1 MSKETNDSLEISEQF
16 SDTLLVLNK
25 EDKSVNAV
33 KGIAPMGDLETVKA
47 NKTNQSQFIRVDKS
61 GDLFT
66 NFFSNF
72 FRQLKNPTKFSFFK
86 VALPEATDVAAK
98 LQQHALKPNEQG
110 EALVSKH
117 VISEDLI
124 KQLIENSQKQI
135 DVLQQLGKNREQQN
149 NSIMEQK
156 NESIEYRFK
165 PEQID
170 WDRMSQYGITK
181 EKLEKNNQLDVL
193 LKGFKTNDL
202 ITVSADMG
210 SEIMRFDAR
219 LSLQQKSD
227 GEVVLA
233 FHGVRK
239 QPNLNIDF
247 FGHQFT
253 DEDRK
258 NLQTTGNMGRVVE
271 LTNPKNKNE
280 VFPSIISVDRLTNE
294 LVALKTEHIKIPD
307 EIKGVKLSEEQ
318 KQQLRQGK
326 ALYLEGMTS
335 AKGNEFSANV
345 QFNADKRYVEFLFNN
360 ANQQKQDKSQNVSQK
375 EDLKEVPKEF
385 RGKELS
391 NEQYNNLKNGE
402 TVYIDGL
409 IDKKGKPY
417 QGYITYN
424 AETGTTDFQFPNQIK
439 EKAQPVERD
448 KTQTAVNSEGKTNES
463 TKNIKEPLNTG
474 QQNPKNKAQQDQ
486 QEKSSKR
493 TQTKGRKIS

>member
-1 MSKETNDSLEISEQF
+1 MSKETDETFEISEQF

-33 KGIAPMGDLETVKA
+33 KGIDTTGHLETVKA
-47 NKTNQSQFIRVDKS
+47 YKTNQSQFIRIDKS

-66 NFFSNF
+66 NFFANF

-86 VALPEATDVAAK
+86 VALPEAVDVASTLQKHAK
-98 LQQHALKPNEQG
+98 KPFPPG
-110 EALVSKH
+110 EELMNKH
-117 VISEDLI
+117 LISEDLI

-135 DVLQQLGKNREQQN
+135 DVLQQLSKNQEQKN
-149 NSIMEQK
+149 DSIMEQK
-156 NESIEYRFK
+156 NENIEYRFK

-170 WDRMSQYGITK
+170 WERISQYGITK
-181 EKLEKNNQLDVL
+181 EKLEKNNQLDIL

-219 LSLQQKSD
+219 LSLQQKAN

-239 QPNLNIDF
+239 QPNLSIDF
-247 FGHQFT
+247 FGHKFT

-258 NLQTTGNMGRVVE
+258 NLMTTGNMGRVVE

-280 VFPSIISVDRLTNE
+280 VFPSIITVDRLTNE
-294 LVALKTEHIKIPD
+294 LVALKTEYIKIPD
-307 EIKGVKLSEEQ
+307 EIKGVKLSEDQ
-318 KQQLRQGK
+318 KQELREGK
-326 ALYLEGMTS
+326 ALFLEGMTS

-345 QFNADKRYVEFLFNN
+345 QFNADKRYVEFIFNN
-360 ANQQKQDKSQNVSQK
+360 SNQQKQDNPQSKDQK
-375 EDLKEVPKEF
+375 EEIKEVPREF

-391 NEQYNNLKNGE
+391 DEQYNNLKNGE
-402 TVYIDGL
+402 TIYIDGL
-409 IDKKGKPY
+409 IDRKGKPY
-417 QGYITYN
+417 QGYINYN
-424 AETGTTDFQFPNQIK
+424 AKTGKTDFQFPNQMK
-439 EKAQPVERD
+439 ERAQPIERD
-448 KTQTAVNSEGKTNES
+448 KTQTAVNSEGKTNEA

-474 QQNPKNKAQQDQ
+474 QQRPKNKEQQDQ
-486 QEKSSKR
+486 QEKRNRS
-493 TQTKGRKIS
+493 KGRKMS

>member
-1 MSKETNDSLEISEQF
+1 MSKETDNTLEISEQF

-25 EDKSVNAV
+25 EYKTVKAV
-33 KGIAPMGDLETVKA
+33 KGIGPTGDLETVKA
-47 NKTNQSQFIRVDKS
+47 NKANQSQFIRVDKS

-86 VALPEATDVAAK
+86 VALPEATDVAANLEK
-98 LQQHALKPNEQG
+98 HALKPNSQG

-117 VISEDLI
+117 AISEDLI

-135 DVLQQLGKNREQQN
+135 DVLQQLGKNQEQQTN
-149 NSIMEQK
+149 RIMEQK
-156 NESIEYRFK
+156 NENVEYRFK

-170 WDRMSQYGITK
+170 WDKMAQYGITR

-219 LSLQQKSD
+219 LSLQQKAD

-233 FHGVRK
+233 FHGIRK

-253 DEDRK
+253 EEDKK

-271 LTNPKNKNE
+271 LTNPKYNNE

-294 LVALKTEHIKIPD
+294 LVALKTEYIKIPD
-307 EIKGVKLSEEQ
+307 EIKGVKLSEDQ
-318 KQQLRQGK
+318 KQELREGK
-326 ALYLEGMTS
+326 ALFLEGMTS

-345 QFNADKRYVEFLFNN
+345 QFNADKRYVEFIFNN
-360 ANQQKQDKSQNVSQK
+360 SNQQKQDNLQSKDQK
-375 EDLKEVPKEF
+375 EEIKEVPREF

-391 NEQYNNLKNGE
+391 DEQYNNLKNGE
-402 TVYIDGL
+402 TIYIDGL
-409 IDKKGKPY
+409 IDRKGKPY
-417 QGYITYN
+417 QGYINYN
-424 AETGTTDFQFPNQIK
+424 AKTGKTDFQFPNQMK
-439 EKAQPVERD
+439 ERAQPIERD
-448 KTQTAVNSEGKTNES
+448 KTQTAVNSEGKTNEA

-474 QQNPKNKAQQDQ
+474 QQRPKNKEQQDQ
-486 QEKSSKR
+486 QEKRNRS
-493 TQTKGRKIS
+493 KGRKMS

>member
-1 MSKETNDSLEISEQF
+1 MSDKENNTLEIPEQL

-25 EDKSVNAV
+25 EDKIVKAV
-33 KGIAPMGDLETVKA
+33 KNIDSNGDLESVKA
-47 NKTNQSQFIRVDKS
+47 VKRNQSQFIRVDKG

-66 NFFSNF
+66 NFFTNF

-86 VALPEATDVAAK
+86 VPLVEAANVAAAI
-98 LQQHALKPNEQG
+98 QQHSRKPNAEG

-124 KQLIENSQKQI
+124 KQLIETSQNQI
-135 DVLQQLGKNREQQN
+135 DVLQQLSKNQQQQKDR
-149 NSIMEQK
+149 IMEQK
-156 NESIEYRFK
+156 NENIEYRFK
-165 PEQID
+165 SEQID
-170 WDRMSQYGITK
+170 WGRMSQYGITK
-181 EKLEKNNQLDVL
+181 EKLEKNNQLDIL

-219 LSLQQKSD
+219 LSLQQKAD

-239 QPNLNIDF
+239 QPNLSIDF

-258 NLQTTGNMGRVVE
+258 NLMTTGNMGRVVE

-294 LVALKTEHIKIPD
+294 LVALKTEYIKIPD
-307 EIKGVKLSEEQ
+307 EIKGVKLNEDQ
-318 KQQLRQGK
+318 KQELREGK
-326 ALYLEGMTS
+326 ALYLEGMIS

-360 ANQQKQDKSQNVSQK
+360 ANQQKQDKSQNISQK
-375 EDLKEVPKEF
+375 EDVKEVPREF
-385 RGKELS
+385 RGKKLS
-391 NEQYNNLKNGE
+391 DEQYNNLKNGE

-409 IDKKGKPY
+409 IDKKDKPY

-424 AETGTTDFQFPNQIK
+424 AETGKTDFQFPNQVK
-439 EKAQPVERD
+439 ENAQPVERD
-448 KTQTAVNSEGKTNES
+448 KTQHAVNSEGKTNEA

-474 QQNPKNKAQQDQ
+474 QQRPKNKEQQDQ
-486 QEKSSKR
+486 QEKR
-493 TQTKGRKIS
+493 TRSKGRKMS